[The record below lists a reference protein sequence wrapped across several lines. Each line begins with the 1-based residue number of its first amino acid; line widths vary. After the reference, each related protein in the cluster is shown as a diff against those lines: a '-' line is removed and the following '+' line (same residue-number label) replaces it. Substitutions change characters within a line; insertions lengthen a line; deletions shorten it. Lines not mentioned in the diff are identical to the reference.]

1 MLVGILKER
10 QSGEA
15 RVAATPATV
24 TQLRTLGY
32 EVVVDPG
39 AGVAS
44 SFPDAAYVEAGR
56 DDRQTRWRPTSCS
69 ASTHRRASSSTVFAR
84 VPR

>member
-10 QSGEA
+10 QNGEA

-44 SFPDAAYVEAGR
+44 SFPDAAYAEAGR
-56 DDRQTRWRPTSCS
+56 DGRQC
-69 ASTHRRASSSTVFAR
+69 VDG
-84 VPR
+84 

>member
-10 QSGEA
+10 QSGET

-44 SFPDAAYVEAGR
+44 SFPDAAYAEAGATVGNALAG
-56 DDRQTRWRPTSCS
+56 DVVFGGQ
-69 ASTHRRASSSTVFAR
+69 RAVERAVGRSSVR